1 VDTLQ
6 TVFHWFFRG
15 RSFEECLV
23 GTVNQGADAD
33 TTGAI
38 CGMLA
43 GAYYG
48 MDGIPRRWQKKMDP
62 KVMAEIELLTDK
74 LLEASPLRRTF

>member
-1 VDTLQ
+1 M
-6 TVFHWFFRG
+6 
-15 RSFEECLV
+15 
-23 GTVNQGADAD
+23 GTVNQGGDAD

-48 MDGIPRRWQKKMDP
+48 MEGIPRRWQKKMDP
-62 KVMAEIELLTDK
+62 KVISEIELLTDK
-74 LLEASPLRRTF
+74 LLEAVRCEGHFDEAEGALSASTQP